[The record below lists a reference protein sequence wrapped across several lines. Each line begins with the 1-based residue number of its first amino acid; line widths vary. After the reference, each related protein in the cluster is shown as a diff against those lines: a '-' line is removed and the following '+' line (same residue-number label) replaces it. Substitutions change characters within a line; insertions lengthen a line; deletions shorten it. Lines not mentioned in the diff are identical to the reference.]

1 MPGRAR
7 TKLRKQKTATRPSKL
22 RSRKQSPQ
30 PHAEFDT
37 SMWTE
42 ALFGAEVLLL
52 HATPVYYG
60 FGVPRGNGSGVVI
73 IPGFLGT
80 DLYLTELHGWLGRIG
95 YRPYFSGIGINADCP
110 NILVQR
116 HVSATI
122 KRALDETGRKIHLIG
137 HSLGG
142 VIARSIAGDRP
153 KDIASV
159 ITLVSPIR
167 GTVAHRSVI
176 HAADAIRLRILQEHG
191 NGVLPRCYT
200 SADTSASSSAGS
212 DSVPT
217 GPPPIQEP
225 DASKVKHDGKEDD
238 VDAIGNRKIGG
249 RGLGNW
255 YSLETEVRMGK
266 QYAMQVESS
275 VKLVQDPVVTEYVNR
290 IGQNLVRNSDAQ
302 VPFTIKVIDS
312 DEVNAFALPGGFF
325 YVNTGLI
332 LAADEEAELAG
343 VMAHE
348 ISHVCARHGTR
359 QMTRAQWANI
369 GTIPLIFIG
378 GGIGYGIYEAAGLG
392 LPLTFM
398 KFQRNFEAEADYL
411 GLQYMYKTGYDPQAF
426 ISFFEKIQ
434 AKEKKKPG
442 TIAKAFASHPQTP
455 DRIAA
460 SQKEIATILPASTQY
475 IVTTSEFDDVKSRL
489 AIIENRHKVL
499 EEKDG
504 SRPRSEEHTSEL

>member
-1 MPGRAR
+1 MSFR
-7 TKLRKQKTATRPSKL
+7 KL
-22 RSRKQSPQ
+22 
-30 PHAEFDT
+30 
-37 SMWTE
+37 
-42 ALFGAEVLLL
+42 
-52 HATPVYYG
+52 
-60 FGVPRGNGSGVVI
+60 
-73 IPGFLGT
+73 
-80 DLYLTELHGWLGRIG
+80 
-95 YRPYFSGIGINADCP
+95 
-110 NILVQR
+110 
-116 HVSATI
+116 
-122 KRALDETGRKIHLIG
+122 
-137 HSLGG
+137 
-142 VIARSIAGDRP
+142 
-153 KDIASV
+153 
-159 ITLVSPIR
+159 LVSLSLLALMAVPALAQDQTSQTPNAQPQASQPQTSQPQTTKDQTAQPQSTPPAPDSTSGSTTGSTTSSTPTPPPDPSA
-167 GTVAHRSVI
+167 GTS
-176 HAADAIRLRILQEHG
+176 
-191 NGVLPRCYT
+191 PT
-200 SADTSASSSAGS
+200 PPADTSSSSPAGS

-255 YSLETEVRMGK
+255 YSLETEVKMGK

-325 YVNTGLI
+325 YVNSGLI

-434 AKEKKKPG
+434 AREKKKPG

-460 SQKEIATILPASTQY
+460 SQKEIATILPARPQY
-475 IVTTSEFDDVKSRL
+475 IVSTSEFDDVKARL
-489 AIIENRHKVL
+489 ATIENRHKII

-504 SRPRSEEHTSEL
+504 SKPSLRRTSTSDKTSSTDKSGDDDDRPTLKRRDDNPNQN